1 MKNLSRRQWCIG
13 ALALLLLVY
22 LLASGLAGTG
32 LAALTQWLQQAQRL
46 ATGLLQRQLVAL
58 RSGGAAA
65 SAPPSSIRVSSSS
78 RKSRM
83 SAA

>member
-46 ATGLLQRQLVAL
+46 AT
-58 RSGGAAA
+58 
-65 SAPPSSIRVSSSS
+65 
-78 RKSRM
+78 
-83 SAA
+83 